1 MKKSKTNRR
10 SNHPFLGG
18 LCLGASLL
26 LAVGFYS
33 APNTKSANIAPS
45 TQDSSQPTSVASVST
60 PLPPRPASQSH
71 SPQTAGS
78 RQFAGA
84 LPGHSPTLPASIP
97 QQTAPGQSVQSPV
110 STPPGVIPP
119 PSQFIAPGLSAG
131 GAAAPEA
138 ANRPE
143 VQPNLT
149 DPTGLPSQGAE
160 TPPALAGPPIGAS
173 PAPGPNFSPSAPS
186 DLAWRLLAQ
195 LAVHDTNVT
204 TVLVENARQSTFP
217 GEAWPAIAT
226 TLVSESLE
234 NGVLVKMDPSALAGP
249 AVQEGHQRLDLIES
263 LLAVAPES
271 AGQTL
276 RDKVA
281 WLSQQLS
288 K

>member
-1 MKKSKTNRR
+1 
-10 SNHPFLGG
+10 
-18 LCLGASLL
+18 
-26 LAVGFYS
+26 
-33 APNTKSANIAPS
+33 
-45 TQDSSQPTSVASVST
+45 
-60 PLPPRPASQSH
+60 
-71 SPQTAGS
+71 
-78 RQFAGA
+78 
-84 LPGHSPTLPASIP
+84 
-97 QQTAPGQSVQSPV
+97 
-110 STPPGVIPP
+110 
-119 PSQFIAPGLSAG
+119 
-131 GAAAPEA
+131 
-138 ANRPE
+138 
-143 VQPNLT
+143 
-149 DPTGLPSQGAE
+149 
-160 TPPALAGPPIGAS
+160 
-173 PAPGPNFSPSAPS
+173 
-186 DLAWRLLAQ
+186 LAQ